1 MLSTLRSNQRKLLQE
16 MGQAW
21 LSTGIQTFTLEIEG
35 KLIFQVPTEAPPFQ
49 GEATY
54 LAEFKLAEGQQAQI
68 RLFGPKAFN
77 EHCQLHLQLEAR
89 LLSQTWNLETELEDM
104 TGELVEHQDQLLAL
118 YDLTQSLRNQLD
130 FDKALQMIAQEA
142 ADLVKCEA
150 AFMLV
155 QLPDG
160 QFISEQVPHSLFSGG
175 LLPQLFKRLESQ
187 TDRWLVNPD
196 DLPPGVNNTL
206 MLPMQLGDSTRAAL
220 GLVNRPG
227 GFNSPDMKL
236 ARAIADQGTAQ
247 LENALLHQERLAQT
261 RIQTEME
268 LAREI
273 QLRLLPQKLPH
284 LPNADL
290 FAASYPALEVGGD
303 VYDFIESNDGSLTFV
318 VADVSGKG
326 MPSALLMSMTRTVLH
341 NLARFFE
348 DINPAALLYHANQE
362 LYQNLTEV
370 GMLVTVFVGQYN
382 PHTRSIRYANAGHSP
397 VLFFGRGQVQML
409 IADAPPL
416 GVLKESLCQ
425 DHELEL
431 LPGDYLMVA
440 TDGFPEA
447 ENQQG
452 EQFGYQQMMQALA
465 AFGPQ
470 SSQDIASYLL
480 QLVGAFCLGAPQ
492 SDDQTL
498 VILKGLP

>member
-1 MLSTLRSNQRKLLQE
+1 
-16 MGQAW
+16 
-21 LSTGIQTFTLEIEG
+21 
-35 KLIFQVPTEAPPFQ
+35 
-49 GEATY
+49 
-54 LAEFKLAEGQQAQI
+54 
-68 RLFGPKAFN
+68 
-77 EHCQLHLQLEAR
+77 
-89 LLSQTWNLETELEDM
+89 
-104 TGELVEHQDQLLAL
+104 
-118 YDLTQSLRNQLD
+118 
-130 FDKALQMIAQEA
+130 
-142 ADLVKCEA
+142 VKCEA
-150 AFMLV
+150 AFML
-155 QLPDG
+155 LAFPDG
-160 QFISEQVPHSLFSGG
+160 QFISEQVPQMLFPAS
-175 LLPQLFKRLESQ
+175 LLPQFFKRLETQ
-187 TDRWLVNPD
+187 GDRWLVNPD
-196 DLPPGVNNTL
+196 DLPPGVNNAL
-206 MLPMQLGDSTRAAL
+206 ILPMQVGDNTRAAL
-220 GLVNRPG
+220 GLLNRLG

-273 QLRLLPQKLPH
+273 QLRLLPQKLPQPRH
-284 LPNADL
+284 VDL

-303 VYDFIESNDGSLTFV
+303 VYDFIESNDGRLTFV

-348 DINPAALLYHANQE
+348 DISPAALLYHANEE

-370 GMLVTVFVGQYN
+370 GMMVTVFVGQYD
-382 PHTRSIRYANAGHSP
+382 PHTRRIRYANAGHSP

-409 IADAPPL
+409 LADAPPL
-416 GVLKESLCQ
+416 GVLKECLCQ
-425 DHELEL
+425 DHEVEL
-431 LPGDYLMVA
+431 WPEDYLMVA

-465 AFGPQ
+465 ALGPQ
-470 SSQDIASYLL
+470 SSQDIANYLL